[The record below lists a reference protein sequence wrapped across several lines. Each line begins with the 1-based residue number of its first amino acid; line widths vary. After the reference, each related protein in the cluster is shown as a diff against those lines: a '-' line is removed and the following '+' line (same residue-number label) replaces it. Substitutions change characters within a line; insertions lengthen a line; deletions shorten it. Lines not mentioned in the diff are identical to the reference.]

1 MAKPTG
7 FMDYKRVENG
17 NVAPLERICNFKEFH
32 PKLDEKPR
40 REQAARCMNCG
51 VPMCQSAIKLG
62 GMVTGCPLHNY
73 IPEWND
79 ALFNGQFDMA
89 AWRLLKTSSFPEF
102 TGRVCPALCE
112 KACNLGNPVVECPQ
126 SGCIETTFNG
136 PVTVH
141 DNELYIIEKAFETG
155 YMKPQIP
162 AHRSGKKVAVIGA
175 GPAGLAAADW
185 LNRRG
190 HSVTV
195 FEREDKAGGLLMY
208 GIPNMKLDK
217 KIVDR
222 RIELMKAEGV
232 EFIFNADV
240 GRSYSASQIMQDF
253 DSVAL
258 CCGAKKART
267 LTASGMDQL
276 ASAKAGAAG
285 GVMFAV
291 DFLKAVTKSV
301 IATSGALEKI
311 GIEPA
316 NKQISQMLLQD
327 FGIEV
332 EGKDV
337 VIVGGGDTG
346 NDCCGSAIRLGCKS
360 VTQIE
365 MMPCPPI
372 ERAAN
377 NPWPQWPKILK
388 VDYGAE
394 ESIAKFG
401 HDPRVY
407 ETTVKE
413 VISENGHITKVR
425 TVEVEFQ
432 TVDGKRQLVERAGT
446 EKTLPCDLLLVA
458 AGFVGCEE
466 YTAQAFGTE
475 LGPRGTVITPV
486 VECSRSEC
494 IETTFTASETG
505 YATSVPKIFTAGDM
519 HRGQSLVVWAIAEGR
534 ECARQIDEY
543 LK

>member
-7 FMDYKRVENG
+7 FLDYERIENG
-17 NVAPLERICNFKEFH
+17 NVPPLERIKTFKEFH
-32 PKLDEKPR
+32 PKLDEKAR

-51 VPMCQSAIKLG
+51 VPMCQSAIKLN

-112 KACNLGNPVVECPQ
+112 KACNCGSPVVGE
-126 SGCIETTFNG
+126 GA
-136 PVTVH
+136 VTVH

-162 AHRSGKKVAVIGA
+162 QKRSGKKVAVIGS
-175 GPAGLAAADW
+175 GPSGLAVADW

-195 FEREDKAGGLLMY
+195 YEREDKAGGLLMY

-222 RIELMKAEGV
+222 RVKLMQAEGV
-232 EFIFNADV
+232 RFIFNADV
-240 GRSYSASQIMQDF
+240 GRDYAADKILNDF
-253 DSVAL
+253 DAIAL
-258 CCGAKKART
+258 CCGAKKARALNAEGINT
-267 LTASGMDQL
+267 N
-276 ASAKAGAAG
+276 

-291 DFLKAVTKSV
+291 DFLTAVTKSV
-301 IATSGALEKI
+301 IATNEALEGI
-311 GIEPA
+311 GVQTTNE
-316 NKQISQMLLQD
+316 QISSSLREKY
-327 FGIEV
+327 GIEV

-346 NDCCGSAIRLGCKS
+346 NDCTGSAIRLGCKS

-365 MMPCPPI
+365 MMPCPPV
-372 ERAAN
+372 ERAEN
-377 NPWPQWPKILK
+377 NPWPQWPKVLK

-401 HDPRVY
+401 NDPRVY

-413 VISENGHITKVR
+413 VISHDGRITAIK
-425 TVEVEFQ
+425 TIEVEFK
-432 TVDGKRQLVERAGT
+432 TIDGKRQLVEREGT
-446 EKTLPCDLLLVA
+446 EKTLSCDLLLIA
-458 AGFVGCEE
+458 AGFTGCEE
-466 YTAQAFGTE
+466 YTPQAFGTE
-475 LGPRGTVITPV
+475 LGPRGTVVTQEV
-486 VECSRSEC
+486 VSTGSG
-494 IETTFTASETG
+494 TTDN
-505 YATSVPKIFTAGDM
+505 YVTSNPKIFTAGDM

-534 ECARQIDEY
+534 ECAKQIDAFLLNGAE
-543 LK
+543 

>member
-1 MAKPTG
+1 MGKNTG
-7 FMDYKRVENG
+7 FLDYTRTGNG
-17 NVAPLERICNFKEFH
+17 NFDAKLRIKNFKEFH
-32 PKLDEKPR
+32 PFLDDVKR

-51 VPMCQSAIKLG
+51 VPMCQSAIKLA

-79 ALFNGQFDMA
+79 ALYQGQYDMA

-112 KACNLGNPVVECPQ
+112 KACNCGNPVC
-126 SGCIETTFNG
+126 GDG
-136 PVTVH
+136 AVTIH
-141 DNELYIIEKAFETG
+141 DNELYIIEKAFASG
-155 YMKPQIP
+155 YMKPEIP
-162 AHRSGKKVAVIGA
+162 AVRSGKKVAVIGA

-190 HSVTV
+190 HNVTV

-232 EFIFNADV
+232 EFLFGCDV
-240 GRSYSASQIMQDF
+240 GKTVSADYIMQNYDA
-253 DSVAL
+253 VAL
-258 CCGAKKART
+258 CCGAKKARS
-267 LTASGMDQL
+267 LN
-276 ASAKAGAAG
+276 AAG
-285 GVMFAV
+285 IEKLDSDGMKSGVMFAV
-291 DFLKAVTKSV
+291 DFLKEVTKCV
-301 IATSGALEKI
+301 ISTTDALEELNI
-311 GIEPA
+311 VPA
-316 NKQISQMLLQD
+316 NQQIGQMLLQKT
-327 FGIEV
+327 GIEV
-332 EGKDV
+332 EGKNV
-337 VIVGGGDTG
+337 IIVGGGDTG
-346 NDCCGSAIRLGCKS
+346 NDCCGTSIRLGCAS

-365 MMPCPPI
+365 MMPCPPV

-377 NPWPQWPKILK
+377 NPWPQWPKVLK
-388 VDYGAE
+388 TDYGAE
-394 ESIAKFG
+394 ESIAVFR

-413 VISENGHITKVR
+413 IYSENGKITGVK

-432 TVDGKRQLVERAGT
+432 MIDGKRQLVERKGT
-446 EKTLPCDLLLVA
+446 EKDLPCDLLLVA

-466 YTAQAFGTE
+466 YTANAFGTE
-475 LGPRGTVITPV
+475 LGPRGTVVSAGKASFSSESGYKTPV
-486 VECSRSEC
+486 EKV
-494 IETTFTASETG
+494 
-505 YATSVPKIFTAGDM
+505 FTAGDM

-534 ECARQIDEY
+534 ECATEIDEY
-543 LK
+543 LMK

>member
-7 FMDYKRVENG
+7 FLDYERIENG
-17 NVAPLERICNFKEFH
+17 NVPPLERIKSFKEFH
-32 PKLDEKPR
+32 PKLDEKAR
-40 REQAARCMNCG
+40 RQQAARCMNCG
-51 VPMCQSAIKLG
+51 VPMCQSAIKLS

-79 ALFNGQFDMA
+79 ALYNGQFDMA

-112 KACNLGNPVVECPQ
+112 KACNCGSPTVGE
-126 SGCIETTFNG
+126 GA
-136 PVTVH
+136 VTVH

-162 AHRSGKKVAVIGA
+162 QKRSGKKVAVIGS
-175 GPAGLAAADW
+175 GPSGLAVADW

-195 FEREDKAGGLLMY
+195 YERDDKAGGLLMY

-217 KIVDR
+217 KIVER
-222 RIELMKAEGV
+222 RIKLMQDEGV
-232 EFIFNADV
+232 KFIFNADV
-240 GRSYSASQIMQDF
+240 GHEYAAEKILNDY
-253 DSVAL
+253 DAIAL

-267 LTASGMDQL
+267 LNAEGINTN
-276 ASAKAGAAG
+276 

-291 DFLKAVTKSV
+291 DFLKAVTKTV
-301 IATSGALEKI
+301 IATNEALEGI
-311 GIEPA
+311 GVQTTNE
-316 NKQISQMLLQD
+316 QISSSLKEKY
-327 FGIEV
+327 GIEV
-332 EGKDV
+332 EGKDL

-346 NDCCGSAIRLGCKS
+346 NDCTGSAIRLGCKS

-365 MMPCPPI
+365 MMPCPPV

-377 NPWPQWPKILK
+377 NPWPEWPKVLK

-394 ESIAKFG
+394 ESLAKFG
-401 HDPRVY
+401 NDPRVY

-413 VISENGHITKVR
+413 VISHDGRITAIR
-425 TVEVEFQ
+425 TVEVEFK
-432 TVDGKRQLVERAGT
+432 TIDGKRQLVERAGT
-446 EKTLPCDLLLVA
+446 EKTLSCDLLLIA
-458 AGFVGCEE
+458 AGFTGCEE
-466 YTAQAFGTE
+466 YTANSFNVE
-475 LGPRGTVITPV
+475 LGPRGTVQA
-486 VECSRSEC
+486 
-494 IETTFTASETG
+494 ET
-505 YATSVPKIFTAGDM
+505 YATNNPKIFTAGDM

-534 ECARQIDEY
+534 ECAQEIDKFLMDEAQ
-543 LK
+543 